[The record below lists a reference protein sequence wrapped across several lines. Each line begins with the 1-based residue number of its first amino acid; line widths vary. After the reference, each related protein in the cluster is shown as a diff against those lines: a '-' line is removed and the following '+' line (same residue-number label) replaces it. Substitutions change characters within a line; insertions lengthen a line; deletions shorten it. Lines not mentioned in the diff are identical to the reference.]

1 MHAFYLS
8 INTNKYIFTGK
19 KIEVSTEKCGA
30 IIYCA
35 SEKKPKNIINLNLD
49 AAWLFMKK
57 KWNHKYKT
65 WP

>member
-35 SEKKPKNIINLNLD
+35 SEKKTEKYYKFEFGCSMIIYEKE
-49 AAWLFMKK
+49 MK
-57 KWNHKYKT
+57 
-65 WP
+65 PQI